1 MDDRDELIRQ
11 VARIE
16 LATGI
21 PAGGLQSGLHRSV
34 FRGEGIEFAEIR
46 EYVPGDD
53 IRSIDWKVTARYNR
67 PFVKEFAE
75 ECDQTFYFLV
85 DVSASGT
92 FGSERTKQRRILEL
106 LASLGF
112 AALRNND
119 RTGLCLFSD
128 RVETFVPARRGRAHL
143 VAILNTVIDHQP
155 ASAKTDLETAAAFL
169 SRALP
174 RRSSVIVLSDFVSPP
189 FLRPLAI
196 LARRHEVIALRV
208 LDTRER
214 EIPDVGLVTLDDPE
228 TGEQLLVDTSNA
240 EFRERYR
247 RLARESEEDLH
258 RDLGRLRIRELA
270 VTTGESYDVP
280 LRAFFSRSP
289 ERRSDARVP

>member
-34 FRGEGIEFAEIR
+34 FRGQGIEFAEIR

-92 FGSERTKQRRILEL
+92 FGSESTKQRRILEL

-128 RVETFVPARRGRAHL
+128 RVATFVPARRGRAHL
-143 VAILNTVIDHQP
+143 VAILNTVLAHQP
-155 ASAKTDLETAAAFL
+155 ASAKTDLGTAAAFL

-214 EIPDVGLVTLDDPE
+214 EIPDVGLVTLEDPE

-270 VTTGESYDVP
+270 VTTGEPYDVR

-289 ERRSDARVP
+289 GRRSNARVP